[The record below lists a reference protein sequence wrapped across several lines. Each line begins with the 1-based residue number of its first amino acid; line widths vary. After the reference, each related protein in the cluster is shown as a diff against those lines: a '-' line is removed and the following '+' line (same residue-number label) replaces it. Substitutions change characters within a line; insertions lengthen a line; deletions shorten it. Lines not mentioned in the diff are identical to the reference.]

1 MNVEQKANATL
12 SELLI
17 NRVQQL
23 IINNEEERIAIRA
36 KSGITGSLEG
46 SNFYRP
52 DERAQGR
59 IKQLTRDLGAL
70 LTTDEKSKEALIA
83 ELDKLD
89 LINNPGDLG
98 EALSKHLKGK
108 EGKEIYYKKVRDMTV
123 GHHPTATNILRD
135 ALAGEVKYLSLI
147 HISEPTRPY

>member
-23 IINNEEERIAIRA
+23 IIDNEEERIAIRA
-36 KSGITGSLEG
+36 KSGIKGSLEG
-46 SNFYRP
+46 SKFYRP

-70 LTTDEKSKEALIA
+70 LTTDEKSKEALIK

-98 EALSKHLKGK
+98 EALSKYLKGK
-108 EGKEIYYKKVRDMTV
+108 
-123 GHHPTATNILRD
+123 HFW
-135 ALAGEVKYLSLI
+135 
-147 HISEPTRPY
+147 SE